1 MLATGLEQ
9 EVLSKDLLYPED
21 FKGIYDNSSHV
32 AQQLKGSW
40 MDVHGIEDQT
50 TFIFNKF
57 L

>member
-32 AQQLKGSW
+32 A
-40 MDVHGIEDQT
+40 
-50 TFIFNKF
+50 
-57 L
+57 